1 MYKDLANVGDTIR
14 AYDFRGTK
22 LAYIEGVVTKKGTI
36 THPTRGY
43 DIFDGYTI
51 NVTKD
56 AAEFGR
62 ENDEGYV
69 PFKTSMDYPGRVELI
84 AVDEN
89 KAEYDLAIAM
99 MKEAEAYV

>member
-22 LAYIEGVVTKKGTI
+22 LAYIEGVVLKKGTI
-36 THPTRGY
+36 THPTKGY

-69 PFKTSMDYPGRVELI
+69 PFETSMDYPGRVELI
-84 AVDEN
+84 DWDN
-89 KAEYDLAIAM
+89 RAEEELAIQM
-99 MKEAEAYV
+99 MEEAEVEV